1 MRFCT
6 LSLLFTL
13 SGAAMAQVPMERLF
27 TLPGALNLA
36 GATRDQEGHYILV
49 SEYEQDI
56 HVTRI
61 SPEGEHEWTRA
72 YPLFTEEGLYGNSV
86 AVGDDGIL
94 VAGYTMGFGTN
105 ARDGLLLHIGLDGTL
120 NSAERVDAG
129 ANSNAFHHLK
139 AIDNGF
145 IATGRADQGMG
156 DQYDMLLTKLDA
168 SGTIEWTKTYGSS
181 GWDWGYEAIQLADG
195 GFAMVGYGDGLGT
208 GFSPSGYVVRT
219 DADGN
224 ELWARSISSGAG
236 VDETYCILEN
246 AAGDLYIG
254 GRSLGYIS
262 GDVTAFL
269 TKLNSSGQHI
279 WTRILQQGIEVVA
292 LTPADNGGVNF
303 LAHPQYLP
311 QGGGDYDMHWGT
323 FSADGTLLRS
333 QLHGGSASDNGYAL
347 FNMPGGA
354 LSIIGFTRS
363 ADNEWVGKLIIT
375 DTDGHADC
383 GDLDLELT
391 WSTATANVAAFSSLT
406 GDGATSF
413 PLVLGNDAVDVATL
427 DPCCAVVPD
436 FTLTSS
442 VDPYS
447 WTFTNTTTGAT
458 SYSWDFGDG
467 GTSTETSPTHVYAGN
482 GDYTV
487 CLTATASCGE
497 ASICRNLDIS
507 VGMPEEAARQAGISL
522 FPSPAADRITVQ
534 APTAI
539 ATLQLIDAG
548 GRITTMLPG
557 AGASRLTLDVQQL
570 PAGLYAV
577 RVLLTNGAL
586 HHIRAVVAH

>member
-1 MRFCT
+1 
-6 LSLLFTL
+6 
-13 SGAAMAQVPMERLF
+13 
-27 TLPGALNLA
+27 
-36 GATRDQEGHYILV
+36 
-49 SEYEQDI
+49 
-56 HVTRI
+56 
-61 SPEGEHEWTRA
+61 
-72 YPLFTEEGLYGNSV
+72 
-86 AVGDDGIL
+86 
-94 VAGYTMGFGTN
+94 
-105 ARDGLLLHIGLDGTL
+105 
-120 NSAERVDAG
+120 
-129 ANSNAFHHLK
+129 
-139 AIDNGF
+139 
-145 IATGRADQGMG
+145 
-156 DQYDMLLTKLDA
+156 
-168 SGTIEWTKTYGSS
+168 
-181 GWDWGYEAIQLADG
+181 
-195 GFAMVGYGDGLGT
+195 
-208 GFSPSGYVVRT
+208 
-219 DADGN
+219 
-224 ELWARSISSGAG
+224 
-236 VDETYCILEN
+236 
-246 AAGDLYIG
+246 
-254 GRSLGYIS
+254 
-262 GDVTAFL
+262 
-269 TKLNSSGQHI
+269 
-279 WTRILQQGIEVVA
+279 
-292 LTPADNGGVNF
+292 
-303 LAHPQYLP
+303 
-311 QGGGDYDMHWGT
+311 
-323 FSADGTLLRS
+323 
-333 QLHGGSASDNGYAL
+333 
-347 FNMPGGA
+347 
-354 LSIIGFTRS
+354 
-363 ADNEWVGKLIIT
+363 
-375 DTDGHADC
+375 
-383 GDLDLELT
+383 
-391 WSTATANVAAFSSLT
+391 
-406 GDGATSF
+406 
-413 PLVLGNDAVDVATL
+413 TL